1 MVGQPVHYSDG
12 IEQVKAHR
20 SITGRR
26 YYTHEQYLQI
36 IGQNLRERR
45 IVSYCRVSSNGQ
57 KKDLSTQRDAV
68 EAFCLTS
75 GRIVHEK
82 FEDIGSGLNYNRK
95 NFIRLMEM
103 VEQGALSEI
112 VIAHKDR
119 LVRFGFE
126 WFEKFCKDHGTNIV
140 VMNAASLSPE
150 AEITKDLLS
159 IIHCFSSRLYGL
171 RKYKNKI
178 VKMANEHENGQA

>member
-1 MVGQPVHYSDG
+1 LVGQPVHYSDG

-103 VEQGALSEI
+103 VEQGALSSNYGSE
-112 VIAHKDR
+112 DLR
-119 LVRFGFE
+119 GEFGA
-126 WFEKFCKDHGTNIV
+126 V
-140 VMNAASLSPE
+140 
-150 AEITKDLLS
+150 
-159 IIHCFSSRLYGL
+159 
-171 RKYKNKI
+171 
-178 VKMANEHENGQA
+178 